1 MQKYLKIFNISQL
14 LERLPCVSGAKR
26 EEGGGGEGKKAKGKM
41 EGERRPFCSLPN
53 PLPFPRSSPFHFDA
67 HYAG

>member
-1 MQKYLKIFNISQL
+1 MQKYLKIFDISQL

-26 EEGGGGEGKKAKGKM
+26 EEGGGRGEEQKVK
-41 EGERRPFCSLPN
+41 ERGSAVPFTLSPI
-53 PLPFPRSSPFHFDA
+53 PVPFPRSSPFHFDA